1 MYLKYGIV
9 FSVLLLVVYSCSHT
23 NQFPQRISEKLTT
36 DQVELNH
43 SFFPDGFTTLID
55 SAAKNDFSTE
65 LEKLTREK
73 KKFDDHDS
81 TFNPS
86 ELENLWI
93 NIQPNRNNFS
103 FENVKKWIDITGF
116 LLELTGNTKYA
127 GELEEIIYQSPLIF
141 TESEYTEIEK
151 EITPFI
157 FTKDVDHI
165 YVNLFADATVKYEHS
180 LKGAVEITQETSY
193 PDSGK
198 IQIKFKMEK
207 KRYIELFIRIPD
219 WAEGATVTEWRVK
232 YVTVPGEYCQIMRK
246 WGDGDIVEINF
257 PIENMP
263 KQ

>member
-1 MYLKYGIV
+1 MSLKFGIV
-9 FSVLLLVVYSCSHT
+9 FSVLLLVFYSCSHT
-23 NQFPQRISEKLTT
+23 NQFPQLISEKLTT

-43 SFFPDGFTTLID
+43 SFFPDGFTTLND

-65 LEKLTREK
+65 LEKLKGEK

-127 GELEEIIYQSPLIF
+127 AELEEIIYQSPLF
-141 TESEYTEIEK
+141 LTASEYAEIEK
-151 EITPFI
+151 EITPLI

-207 KRYIELFIRIPD
+207 KRYIELFIRIPE

-246 WGDGDIVEINF
+246 WGDGDVVEINL
-257 PIENMP
+257 PVEKKP
-263 KQ
+263 

>member
-1 MYLKYGIV
+1 
-9 FSVLLLVVYSCSHT
+9 
-23 NQFPQRISEKLTT
+23 
-36 DQVELNH
+36 
-43 SFFPDGFTTLID
+43 SFFPDGFTILND
-55 SAAKNDFSTE
+55 SVVKDDFSAE
-65 LEKLTREK
+65 LEKLMLEK
-73 KKFDDHDS
+73 KKFDDSDS

-93 NIQPNRNNFS
+93 DIQPGRKNFN

-116 LLELTGNTKYA
+116 LLELTGNAKYA

-141 TESEYTEIEK
+141 TESEYKEIEK
-151 EITPFI
+151 EITPLI

-165 YVNLFADATVKYEHS
+165 YVNLFANATVKYEHS

-232 YVTVPGEYCQIMRK
+232 YVTV
-246 WGDGDIVEINF
+246 
-257 PIENMP
+257 
-263 KQ
+263 